1 MRRKH
6 IPSITIP
13 GERVQVG
20 EDYYGDPIYEIVEKT
35 IPVISVAPAIT
46 AEVNGI
52 AHYSSDE
59 MDVFSDEPLPLS
71 ASDSITFQDEVFQVQ
86 GNVKHF
92 KNYLTG
98 RDLFQLR
105 IKKAGG
111 VR

>member
-6 IPSITIP
+6 TPSITIP
-13 GERVQVG
+13 GEKVQVG
-20 EDYYGDPIYEIVEKT
+20 EDYYGDPIYEVINKT
-35 IPVISVAPAIT
+35 IEVISVAPAIT
-46 AEVNGI
+46 GEVNGVQ
-52 AHYSSDE
+52 HYASDE

-86 GNVKHF
+86 GNSKHF

-111 VR
+111 VS